1 MLAISSCAAASAL
14 RAAPLRLAPG
24 AQRRTLCQFI
34 PLPDHLQVLQEE
46 LTTDEAQL
54 FDVREEHEAAR
65 GKLCQARLV
74 PLSRLQDGW
83 MPPHDRTVKTYVHC
97 AAGVRVHAAA
107 PILEA
112 LGFER
117 VIPLQEGFATLANL
131 GFDLAD

>member
-1 MLAISSCAAASAL
+1 MRPSCLTSARSTRLHEGSSV
-14 RAAPLRLAPG
+14 
-24 AQRRTLCQFI
+24 RRGWFHFLVSKMDGC
-34 PLPDHLQVLQEE
+34 L
-46 LTTDEAQL
+46 LT
-54 FDVREEHEAAR
+54 
-65 GKLCQARLV
+65 
-74 PLSRLQDGW
+74 
-83 MPPHDRTVKTYVHC
+83 TVKTYVHC